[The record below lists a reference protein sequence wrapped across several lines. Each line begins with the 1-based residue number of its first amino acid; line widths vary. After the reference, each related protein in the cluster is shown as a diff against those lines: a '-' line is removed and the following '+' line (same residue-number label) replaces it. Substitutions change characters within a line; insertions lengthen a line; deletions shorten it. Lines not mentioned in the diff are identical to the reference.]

1 MVFLKLSIAL
11 MIREKQT
18 KQVKHCVLSVYT
30 IGPCFVLDFVLED
43 TCFCKDRRC
52 DEHLIYPMIIRIVI
66 IRIFWWLSEIPG
78 TPQNFL
84 RTPRHSLKNSQN
96 FLRISSSEFSEDLIL
111 RIFWGSSSSEFSGDR
126 HPQNFLRI
134 LIFRIFW
141 GSSSSGFSED
151 RHLQNFLKILI
162 LRIFGGS
169 SSSDFSEDP
178 EFSFNKCFLKWKK
191 RLFSNKKHLS
201 SENSEDLQKILRM
214 TIFRKNWGWGPSENF
229 EDSQKIL
236 RIVWGWGSSEDEDPQ
251 KILRPS

>member
-84 RTPRHSLKNSQN
+84 RTPQNFLRTPRHSLKNSQN
-96 FLRISSSEFSEDLIL
+96 FLRISSSEFSGDRHPQNFLGIVIL
-111 RIFWGSSSSEFSGDR
+111 RIFWGSSSSEFSEDP
-126 HPQNFLRI
+126 HPQDFLRI
-134 LIFRIFW
+134 GICRIFW
-141 GSSSSGFSED
+141 RSSSSEFSED
-151 RHLQNFLKILI
+151 RHPQTF
-162 LRIFGGS
+162 LRI
-169 SSSDFSEDP
+169 
-178 EFSFNKCFLKWKK
+178 L
-191 RLFSNKKHLS
+191 
-201 SENSEDLQKILRM
+201 
-214 TIFRKNWGWGPSENF
+214 NF
-229 EDSQKIL
+229 HSIS
-236 RIVWGWGSSEDEDPQ
+236 VF
-251 KILRPS
+251 

>member
-1 MVFLKLSIAL
+1 MVCLKLSIAL

-52 DEHLIYPMIIRIVI
+52 DEHLIYPRIIRIVI

-84 RTPRHSLKNSQN
+84 RTPWHSLKNSQN
-96 FLRISSSEFSEDLIL
+96 FLRISSSEFSENRHPQNFLGIVIL

-141 GSSSSGFSED
+141 GSSSSEFSGD
-151 RHLQNFLKILI
+151 RHPQNFLGILI
-162 LRIFGGS
+162 FRIFWGS
-169 SSSDFSEDP
+169 SSSGFS
-178 EFSFNKCFLKWKK
+178 
-191 RLFSNKKHLS
+191 
-201 SENSEDLQKILRM
+201 
-214 TIFRKNWGWGPSENF
+214 
-229 EDSQKIL
+229 
-236 RIVWGWGSSEDEDPQ
+236 
-251 KILRPS
+251 